1 MSSRDLYHSQ
11 SYKIII
17 VNVVT
22 LVVAILAVLLRLV
35 SRWLSAAHF
44 WWDDSL
50 MIVGLVL
57 TFGSSAFN
65 FVAANHGAGK
75 HQEVVSKQDQAK
87 LSQIIYGIEILYPLV
102 VTAIKCSIL
111 MLYLRLFGVR
121 PLFRKV
127 IYGMLALVV
136 GWCIAVVFA
145 AIFQAS
151 PPSLLWTTNLK
162 DLPQG
167 YHHIDF
173 PAYLIGSA
181 VPNVVMDFAIL
192 FLPMSI
198 VWQLQI
204 SMSRKMALSAVFAV
218 GALYVFPSFEFNLP
232 EQPLPLNL
240 LTYDILTPSSVCGVS
255 IVRAYAVAT
264 VSFTDRT
271 YAYASTFIWSAVEVN
286 VGITCGCLP
295 VLQPVVQRIF
305 GKAFG
310 GTPHHSKYAV
320 SESGRPLRGG
330 AKSAQSSVLGGA
342 GGGGGGF
349 RRLDEDVVQVQMHA
363 PSNSTWVSAS
373 TPEEREVQMNTIHV
387 KKDVDL
393 DRRVEDV

>member
-1 MSSRDLYHSQ
+1 MASTMGPRDLYYSQ

-22 LVVAILAVLLRLV
+22 LVVAIFAVLLRLV
-35 SRWLSAAHF
+35 SRWFSAAHF
-44 WWDDSL
+44 WWDDGL
-50 MIVGLVL
+50 MVLGLVL

-75 HQEVVSKQDQAK
+75 HQEIVSKQDQAK

-111 MLYLRLFGVR
+111 TLYLRLFGVR

-127 IYGMLALVV
+127 IYLMFVLVV

-162 DLPQG
+162 DLPKG

-192 FLPMSI
+192 LLPMGI

-218 GALYVFPSFEFNLP
+218 GALYVFPLKNLNLP
-232 EQPLPLNL
+232 GQSLPLKPL
-240 LTYDILTPSSVCGVS
+240 HVLTRPSVCGVS
-255 IVRAYAVAT
+255 ILRAYAVAT

-295 VLQPVVQRIF
+295 VLQPVLQRVF
-305 GKAFG
+305 GKSFG
-310 GTPHHSKYAV
+310 SPHHSKY
-320 SESGRPLRGG
+320 ESGRPLRGG
-330 AKSAQSSVLGGA
+330 AKSAQSSVVGGA

-373 TPEEREVQMNTIHV
+373 TPVEREVRMNTIHV
-387 KKDVDL
+387 QKDVDL
-393 DRRVEDV
+393 YRRVEEV

>member
-1 MSSRDLYHSQ
+1 MASTMEPRDLYYSQ

-22 LVVAILAVLLRLV
+22 LVVAIFAVLLRLV

-44 WWDDSL
+44 WWDDGL

-127 IYGMLALVV
+127 IYAMLALVV

-162 DLPQG
+162 DLPKG

-192 FLPMSI
+192 LLPMSI

-204 SMSRKMALSAVFAV
+204 NMSRKMALSAVFAV
-218 GALYVFPSFEFNLP
+218 GALYVLSLLRIFNLP
-232 EQPLPLNL
+232 KQSLPLNPFM
-240 LTYDILTPSSVCGVS
+240 Y
-255 IVRAYAVAT
+255 
-264 VSFTDRT
+264 
-271 YAYASTFIWSAVEVN
+271 
-286 VGITCGCLP
+286 
-295 VLQPVVQRIF
+295 
-305 GKAFG
+305 
-310 GTPHHSKYAV
+310 
-320 SESGRPLRGG
+320 
-330 AKSAQSSVLGGA
+330 
-342 GGGGGGF
+342 
-349 RRLDEDVVQVQMHA
+349 
-363 PSNSTWVSAS
+363 
-373 TPEEREVQMNTIHV
+373 
-387 KKDVDL
+387 
-393 DRRVEDV
+393 

>member
-1 MSSRDLYHSQ
+1 MASTMASGDLYYSQ

-22 LVVAILAVLLRLV
+22 LVVAIFAVLLRLV
-35 SRWLSAAHF
+35 SRWLSAANF
-44 WWDDSL
+44 WWDDGL
-50 MIVGLVL
+50 MIVGLIL

-65 FVAANHGAGK
+65 FVAADHGAGK
-75 HQEVVSKQDQAK
+75 HQEIVSKQDQAK
-87 LSQIIYGIEILYPLV
+87 LSQIIYGIEILYPMV

-121 PLFRKV
+121 LLFRKL

-151 PPSLLWTTNLK
+151 PPKLLWTTNLN
-162 DLPQG
+162 DLPKG

-192 FLPMSI
+192 LLPVSI

-218 GALYVFPSFEFNLP
+218 GALYVLSLLWIFASPSEYPFTYLLSIQRLRRQHRPRLRRRHRLLHRPHLRLRQHLHLVRRRSQRRHNLR
-232 EQPLPLNL
+232 LPPRPPTRRPATLREP
-240 LTYDILTPSSVCGVS
+240 IQHPPRQQVRRRRKPSSVKRWRQE
-255 IVRAYAVAT
+255 RAKQRHWRRRRRR
-264 VSFTDRT
+264 SGSR
-271 YAYASTFIWSAVEVN
+271 
-286 VGITCGCLP
+286 
-295 VLQPVVQRIF
+295 LQ
-305 GKAFG
+305 KA
-310 GTPHHSKYAV
+310 
-320 SESGRPLRGG
+320 ERGR
-330 AKSAQSSVLGGA
+330 GA
-342 GGGGGGF
+342 GT
-349 RRLDEDVVQVQMHA
+349 DACAE
-363 PSNSTWVSAS
+363 
-373 TPEEREVQMNTIHV
+373 
-387 KKDVDL
+387 
-393 DRRVEDV
+393 

>member
-1 MSSRDLYHSQ
+1 MASTMGPGDLYYSQ

-17 VNVVT
+17 VNVIT
-22 LVVAILAVLLRLV
+22 LVVAVFAVLLRLV

-44 WWDDSL
+44 WWDDGL

-65 FVAANHGAGK
+65 FVAANHGAGR
-75 HQEVVSKQDQAK
+75 HQEIVSKQDQSK

-111 MLYLRLFGVR
+111 ALYLRLFGVR
-121 PLFRKV
+121 PLFRRV
-127 IYGMLALVV
+127 ISVMLALVV

-162 DLPQG
+162 DLPKG
-167 YHHIDF
+167 AHHIDF
-173 PAYLIGSA
+173 PAYLVGSA

-218 GALYVFPSFEFNLP
+218 GALYDFFPSFDSFTSARQIP
-232 EQPLPLNL
+232 PTPLRFP
-240 LTYDILTPSSVCGVS
+240 P
-255 IVRAYAVAT
+255 RAY
-264 VSFTDRT
+264 
-271 YAYASTFIWSAVEVN
+271 STQRLRRQHRPRLRRRHRLLHRPHIRLRQHVHLVRRRSQRRHNLRLSPRPPTRHPADLWKKIRHPPSQQGRRRRERS
-286 VGITCGCLP
+286 P
-295 VLQPVVQRIF
+295 VKGRREERAKQRHWCWWWF
-305 GKAFG
+305 QK
-310 GTPHHSKYAV
+310 V
-320 SESGRPLRGG
+320 RRGR
-330 AKSAQSSVLGGA
+330 GA
-342 GGGGGGF
+342 GAGADG
-349 RRLDEDVVQVQMHA
+349 
-363 PSNSTWVSAS
+363 SAG
-373 TPEEREVQMNTIHV
+373 
-387 KKDVDL
+387 
-393 DRRVEDV
+393 